1 MGIDIYVDEIFD
13 LNLKKH
19 QAAFD
24 KAVAEHEH

>member
-13 LNLKKH
+13 PSQKKH